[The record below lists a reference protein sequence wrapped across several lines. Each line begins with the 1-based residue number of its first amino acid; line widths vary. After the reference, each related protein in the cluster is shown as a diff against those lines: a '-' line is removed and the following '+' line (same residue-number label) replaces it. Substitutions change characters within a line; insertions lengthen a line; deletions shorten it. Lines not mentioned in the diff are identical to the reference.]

1 MDAAR
6 NPGSGDRPFRAACD
20 ATTMP
25 DDTVLLTGFP
35 GFLGSELVDR
45 LLGRGEHV
53 TCLVQAKYR
62 DLAEQRRD
70 ELEAEHDVDDRVAL
84 VDGDIVDPEL
94 GLPDDGDRSYDA
106 LAANTW
112 EMYHL
117 AAVYDLGVDRDLATR
132 VNVDGTEHVLDF
144 CRACEALDRL
154 HYVSTCYVSGRY
166 PGLFTEEM
174 LVEGQSFN
182 NHYESTKF
190 LAEVAV
196 QDARDEGLPTTV
208 YRPAIAVGDSE
219 TGATDKYDGPYQ
231 VVEYFLDAPGIAVVP
246 EFGDPGAVEVNVV
259 PRDFVVDAI
268 DAISARED
276 TEGGV
281 YQLADPEPPS
291 VAEMQATFAAAANV
305 WTITVP
311 FAKSAFQWLLREVD
325 AFREWTNIDPAVV
338 DYFTHP
344 TRYDTTN
351 ARRVLDDEG
360 IECPEFSEYAPRL
373 VDYVRNHPHVGSG
386 AMA

>member
-1 MDAAR
+1 M
-6 NPGSGDRPFRAACD
+6 RPVDDVPMSR
-20 ATTMP
+20 
-25 DDTVLLTGFP
+25 DTVFLTGFP

-62 DLAEQRRD
+62 DLAERRRD
-70 ELEAEHDVDDRVAL
+70 ELETEHDVEDHIAL

-94 GLPDDGDRSYDA
+94 GLPDDGEHSYDS
-106 LAANTW
+106 LATSVR
-112 EMYHL
+112 EVYHL
-117 AAVYDLGVDRDLATR
+117 AAVYDLGVDRDPAMR

-144 CRACEALDRL
+144 CQACEALDRL

-166 PGLFTEEM
+166 SGAFTEDM

-196 QDARDEGLPTTV
+196 QDAMDEGLKATV

-219 TGATDKYDGPYQ
+219 TGATQKYDGPYHI
-231 VVEYFLDAPGIAVVP
+231 VRYFLDVPGIAVVP

-276 TEGGV
+276 TVDEV
-281 YQLADPEPPS
+281 YQLADPNPPS

-305 WTITVP
+305 WTVTVP
-311 FAKSAFQWLLREVD
+311 FSKAAFQWLLEEVD
-325 AFREWTNIDPAVV
+325 AFREWTHIDPAVV

-351 ARRVLDDEG
+351 ARGVLDDEG
-360 IECPEFSEYAPRL
+360 IECPAFREYAPRL
-373 VDYVRNHPHVGSG
+373 VDYVRNRPHVGSDPTS
-386 AMA
+386 

>member
-1 MDAAR
+1 
-6 NPGSGDRPFRAACD
+6 
-20 ATTMP
+20 MP
-25 DDTVLLTGFP
+25 DDTVFLTGFP
-35 GFLGSELVDR
+35 GFLGSALVDR
-45 LLGRGEHV
+45 LLARGEHV

-62 DLAEQRRD
+62 DLAEEGRD
-70 ELEAEHDVDDRVAL
+70 ELEREHGVDDRIAL
-84 VDGDIVDPEL
+84 VDGDITDSDL
-94 GLPDDGDRSYDA
+94 GLPEAGGDAYDA
-106 LAANTW
+106 LADRTT
-112 EMYHL
+112 ELYHL
-117 AAVYDLGVDRDLATR
+117 AAVYDLGVDRDLAMR

-144 CRACEALDRL
+144 CRACDGLDRL

-166 PGLFTEEM
+166 PGAFTEDM

-196 QDARDEGLPTTV
+196 QDAMDEGVPATV
-208 YRPAIAVGDSE
+208 YRPAIAVGNSE
-219 TGATDKYDGPYQ
+219 TGATDKYDGPYN
-231 VVEYFLDAPGIAVVP
+231 VVRYFLDAPGIAVVP

-276 TEGGV
+276 TVDEV
-281 YQLADPEPPS
+281 YQLADPDPPS

-305 WTITVP
+305 WTVTVP
-311 FAKSAFQWLLREVD
+311 FPKSAFQWLLREVD

-344 TRYDTTN
+344 TRYDTAN
-351 ARRVLDDEG
+351 ATAVLAEAG
-360 IECPEFSEYAPRL
+360 IECPEFREYAPRL
-373 VDYVRNHPHVGSG
+373 VDYVRNHPHVGSD
-386 AMA
+386 AMT

>member
-1 MDAAR
+1 
-6 NPGSGDRPFRAACD
+6 
-20 ATTMP
+20 MP
-25 DDTVLLTGFP
+25 DDTVFLTGFP

-62 DLAEQRRD
+62 DLAEDRRD
-70 ELEAEHDVDDRVAL
+70 GLETEHGVEDRIAL

-94 GLPDDGDRSYDA
+94 GLPDDGEHAYDA
-106 LAANTW
+106 LAERTR
-112 EMYHL
+112 EVYHL

-144 CRACEALDRL
+144 CRACDDLDRL

-166 PGLFTEEM
+166 PGAFTEDM

-190 LAEVAV
+190 LAEVDV
-196 QDARDEGLPTTV
+196 QDAVEAGLPATI

-219 TGATDKYDGPYQ
+219 TGATQKYDGPYHI
-231 VVEYFLDAPGIAVVP
+231 VRYFLDAPGIAVVP

-276 TEGGV
+276 TTGEV
-281 YQLADPEPPS
+281 YQLADPNPPS

-305 WTITVP
+305 WTVSVP
-311 FAKSAFQWLLREVD
+311 FSKTAFQWLLREVD
-325 AFREWTNIDPAVV
+325 AFREWTHIDPAVV

-344 TRYDTTN
+344 TRYDTAN
-351 ARRVLDDEG
+351 ATAVLAEEG
-360 IECPEFSEYAPRL
+360 VECPAFDDYAPRL
-373 VDYVRNHPHVGSG
+373 VDYVRNHPHVGSD
-386 AMA
+386 AMT